1 MEKVGLVLEG
11 GGMRGLYTAGILDYF
26 MEKNL
31 YFPYVIGV
39 SMGACNAASYLSKQ
53 IGRNRNVTINYIN
66 DPRYIGYRNF
76 LKCKSL
82 FGIDFMYNE
91 IPYKLEPFDFDT
103 FFNSKE
109 KFIIVATDCHTG
121 KPIYFDKDEHKDILT
136 IIRASSSLPFISPIV
151 KYKDMCLLDGG
162 IADSIPINKSIK
174 DGNNKN
180 VIILTRPKGYR
191 KDPFKGKKLLKKV
204 YSGYDG
210 LINSIEN
217 RYRMYNSTLDY
228 IEKLEREKKVIVI
241 RPKENL
247 KVGRIER
254 NKNKLEELY
263 KVGYNDAKKYY
274 DEVIKWVMM

>member
-1 MEKVGLVLEG
+1 
-11 GGMRGLYTAGILDYF
+11 
-26 MEKNL
+26 
-31 YFPYVIGV
+31 
-39 SMGACNAASYLSKQ
+39 MGACNAASYISRQ
-53 IGRNRNVTINYIN
+53 IGRNKAVTINYVN

-76 LKCKSL
+76 LKCKSI
-82 FGIDFMYNE
+82 FGIDFIYNE

-103 FFNSKE
+103 FSNSKE
-109 KFIIVATDCHTG
+109 KLIIVATDCHTG
-121 KPIYFDKDEHKDILT
+121 KPIYFNKDEHKDILT

-162 IADSIPINKSIK
+162 ISDSIPINKSIK

-191 KDPFKGKKLLKKV
+191 KEPFKGKKLLKKV

-217 RYRMYNSTLDY
+217 RYRMYNATLDY
-228 IEKLEREKKVIVI
+228 IEKLEREKKAIVI

-247 KVGRIER
+247 KVGRLE
-254 NKNKLEELY
+254 KNKEKLEKLY
-263 KVGYNDAKKYY
+263 RFGYRDAKKYY
-274 DEVIKWVMM
+274 DEVIKWAII